1 MSVGTYNLFISH
13 SWDYTDTYDGLVKL
27 LTNRPYFYYNNYS
40 APKEK
45 PMDAEGVRKLMEAI
59 RNKMRPCQ
67 VVIVLAGVYATYSY
81 WIDKEIQI
89 AQEMGK
95 PILAVEPWGA
105 ERTSAKVKNAA
116 NEVVKWNSDSIVDA
130 IRRLG

>member
-1 MSVGTYNLFISH
+1 MSVDTYNLFISH
-13 SWDYTDTYDGLVKL
+13 SWSYGDAYDKFVAL
-27 LTNRPYFYYNNYS
+27 LKNRGYFNFNDYS

-45 PMDAEGVRKLMEAI
+45 PMDAEGVLKLMEAI

-67 VVIVLAGVYATYSY
+67 VVIVLAGVYASYSY

-105 ERTSAKVKNAA
+105 EKTSTKVKNAA
-116 NEVVKWNSDSIVDA
+116 NEVVKWNADSVVAA